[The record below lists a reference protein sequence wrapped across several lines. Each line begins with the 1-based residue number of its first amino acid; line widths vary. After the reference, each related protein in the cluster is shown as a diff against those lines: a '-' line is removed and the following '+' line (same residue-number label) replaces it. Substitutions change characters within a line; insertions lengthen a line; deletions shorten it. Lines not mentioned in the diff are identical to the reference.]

1 MNAPQEQPSCY
12 RVAIRE
18 EAVALRPE
26 LADLEFTADQ
36 PVAALGLDSVEL
48 IELIGALTSRFS
60 VEIPDEDLDV
70 VDTLEDLEKLLERHV
85 TKATPS

>member
-1 MNAPQEQPSCY
+1 MP
-12 RVAIRE
+12 
-18 EAVALRPE
+18 
-26 LADLEFTADQ
+26 DLEFTADQ
-36 PVAALGLDSVEL
+36 PVAALGLDPVEL

-60 VEIPDEDLDV
+60 VGIPDEDLDY